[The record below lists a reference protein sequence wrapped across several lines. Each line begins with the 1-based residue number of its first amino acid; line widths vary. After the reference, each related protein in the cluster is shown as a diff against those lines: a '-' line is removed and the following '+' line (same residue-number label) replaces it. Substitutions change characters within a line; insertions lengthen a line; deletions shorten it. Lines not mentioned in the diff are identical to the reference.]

1 MAGMTRRQLLGRSLG
16 AATTGVALVG
26 GGAMLPK
33 LLATT
38 AEADTTPASAAS
50 TRSDLVVHVAP
61 GSSGELRLMSGSGE
75 VVVKDAQLV
84 SRLRRA
90 SDR

>member
-16 AATTGVALVG
+16 AAATGVALVG

-50 TRSDLVVHVAP
+50 AGSTSSSAWRP
-61 GSSGELRLMSGSGE
+61 GRP
-75 VVVKDAQLV
+75 
-84 SRLRRA
+84 A
-90 SDR
+90 SCA